1 MSFQPK
7 DALQQLQKEFEAEG
21 KEIDGEL
28 FTLLEEY
35 VVSANPNSLEE
46 SQKRVGGFL
55 KYVEYSEKADK
66 K

>member
-7 DALQQLQKEFEAEG
+7 DALQKLRKEFEAEG

-28 FTLLEEY
+28 FALLEEY

-46 SQKRVGGFL
+46 EQERVGGFL
-55 KYVEYSEKADK
+55 KYAEFRESTDK
-66 K
+66 

>member
-7 DALQQLQKEFEAEG
+7 DALKQLRKEFQDEG
-21 KEIDGEL
+21 KEIDGKL

-46 SQKRVGGFL
+46 SQERVGEFL
-55 KYVEYSEKADK
+55 KYVEDREEAPK
-66 K
+66 